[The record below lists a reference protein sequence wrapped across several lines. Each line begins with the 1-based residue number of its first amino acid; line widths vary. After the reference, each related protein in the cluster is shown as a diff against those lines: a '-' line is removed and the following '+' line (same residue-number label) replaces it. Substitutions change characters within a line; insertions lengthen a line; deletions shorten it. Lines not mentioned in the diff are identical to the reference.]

1 MGLDQFFYEVREDE
15 SVNEDNQIFYFRK
28 NWDFHWDLERYFD
41 TEIANFEYFTLTI
54 DDILEMVDIEDFYC
68 LKPILDK
75 MIDKGLSEILYQP
88 WWWKVNMNE
97 IILTDED
104 MNLMYD
110 AIDNMSQEALDS
122 WTEYIFG
129 MSDV

>member
-1 MGLDQFFYEVREDE
+1 M
-15 SVNEDNQIFYFRK
+15 
-28 NWDFHWDLERYFD
+28 
-41 TEIANFEYFTLTI
+41 
-54 DDILEMVDIEDFYC
+54 
-68 LKPILDK
+68 
-75 MIDKGLSEILYQP
+75 
-88 WWWKVNMNE
+88 NMNE

-104 MNLMYD
+104 MKPIYD

>member
-1 MGLDQFFYEVREDE
+1 
-15 SVNEDNQIFYFRK
+15 
-28 NWDFHWDLERYFD
+28 
-41 TEIANFEYFTLTI
+41 
-54 DDILEMVDIEDFYC
+54 
-68 LKPILDK
+68 
-75 MIDKGLSEILYQP
+75 
-88 WWWKVNMNE
+88 MNE

-129 MSDV
+129 VEIVKD

>member
-1 MGLDQFFYEVREDE
+1 MGVSMGLDQFFYEVREDE

-88 WWWKVNMNE
+88 WW
-97 IILTDED
+97 
-104 MNLMYD
+104 
-110 AIDNMSQEALDS
+110 
-122 WTEYIFG
+122 
-129 MSDV
+129 